1 MVRQSFLVVSVVAV
15 AAAIGACTTGP
26 DSDKLKWT
34 LTPTEGAI
42 GLGGAEPFLIHISSK
57 ANINSDLD
65 LSITPSPIGM
75 VIDYLAHVTSTAT
88 TVEGTF
94 HAAPG
99 TELGLYTFDVNLREQ
114 GTEFGLPQQFRLT
127 VVGEGE
133 TPDFAVG
140 QEPDALT
147 MPVETPQTVV
157 FRITPLNGYTGTV
170 NISAGDLPNDVQLV
184 AGPSP
189 PTFTFAA
196 GEGGKGGTILLS
208 YNPVPPVPGQV
219 ALLVTVSDGTIT
231 HSRTLTLTLPTTE
244 TPN

>member
-1 MVRQSFLVVSVVAV
+1 MVRPTFLLLSVVAAGAV
-15 AAAIGACTTGP
+15 IGACTTGP
-26 DSDKLKWT
+26 ESDKLKWT
-34 LTPTEGAI
+34 LTPTEGEI
-42 GLGGAEPFLIHISSK
+42 GLGGTAPFLIHISSK

-65 LSITPSPIGM
+65 LSITPSPIGL
-75 VIDYLAHVTSTAT
+75 VIDYPAHVTSTAS

-94 HAAPG
+94 HAGPG

-114 GTEFGLPQQFRLT
+114 GTQFGLPQQFRLT

-133 TPDFAVG
+133 APDFAVG
-140 QEPDALT
+140 LEPDALT
-147 MPVETPQTVV
+147 MPIETPQTVA

-170 NISAGDLPNDVQLV
+170 NITVGDLPNDVHLV

-189 PTFTFAA
+189 PSFTFAA

-208 YNPVPPVPGQV
+208 YNPVPPVPAQV
-219 ALLVTVSDGTIT
+219 ALLVTVSDGAIT